1 MAVRCYKA
9 TVTLVDHLWYCATFQ
24 VNLLLA
30 PLWRTMGLD
39 AVRAHDSWPAD
50 IDSIRC
56 LQFRQFSSVYSCLRV
71 LSIWY
76 AYIRSA
82 SCAARWCPLI
92 FASWC
97 GAVHVH
103 ILKKKKKGLYW
114 LRKIL
119 HNTENTTLLYYRR
132 DAEACCCGQ
141 YSARRWCGW
150 GQNVATDLVQFNTVQ
165 MFLVT
170 LLESCCTRWCT
181 YEALNVVEYG
191 PVETG
196 FNFFHMLCRQLM
208 TTMSS
213 NRVRVGTVDWWLFTP
228 SFARA
233 GEKTGYCASSCSSTT
248 YKLASGNY
256 WLLTWF

>member
-1 MAVRCYKA
+1 MPTFVQHPVLQDGA
-9 TVTLVDHLWYCATFQ
+9 LWYLHHDVVQCMCTF
-24 VNLLLA
+24 
-30 PLWRTMGLD
+30 
-39 AVRAHDSWPAD
+39 
-50 IDSIRC
+50 
-56 LQFRQFSSVYSCLRV
+56 
-71 LSIWY
+71 
-76 AYIRSA
+76 
-82 SCAARWCPLI
+82 
-92 FASWC
+92 
-97 GAVHVH
+97 
-103 ILKKKKKGLYW
+103 LKKKKKGLYW

>member
-1 MAVRCYKA
+1 M
-9 TVTLVDHLWYCATFQ
+9 
-24 VNLLLA
+24 
-30 PLWRTMGLD
+30 
-39 AVRAHDSWPAD
+39 
-50 IDSIRC
+50 
-56 LQFRQFSSVYSCLRV
+56 SCLYDMPTFVQHHV
-71 LSIWY
+71 LQDGALCIC
-76 AYIRSA
+76 IMM
-82 SCAARWCPLI
+82 WCMCT
-92 FASWC
+92 FF
-97 GAVHVH
+97 
-103 ILKKKKKGLYW
+103 KKKVSTDCEKNTTIL
-114 LRKIL
+114 KIL
-119 HNTENTTLLYYRR
+119 HYYITEG

-141 YSARRWCGW
+141 YSARRWCGR
-150 GQNVATDLVQFNTVQ
+150 GQNVARCSNRFSTVQ

-181 YEALNVVEYG
+181 YEVLNVVEYG

-233 GEKTGYCASSCSSTT
+233 GEKTGYCASSCFSTT